1 MLTKRRNYENIFF
14 IQYSVLGKLI
24 QNKNIK
30 ASLYARI
37 TVNGERATISL
48 KRKVLV
54 SDWDVH
60 KNRARGTNQKSR
72 ILNSY
77 LDETYNHL
85 FKCYRDLMNEHK
97 LITAQVVKARYFG
110 NDENNRSIIDIIN
123 YHNEDMVNKLKWG
136 TQKNYYTTQSYISK
150 FLSKFYKTT
159 DLYLRELD
167 YHFIIK
173 FEKYLRDYVPEDHQK
188 PMGNNTVMKHI
199 ERFRKMINLS
209 LKLGWIERDPFIN
222 FNAKFIKNERGFLSL
237 EELQGIENKQF
248 SIHRL
253 ELVKDLFVF
262 SCYTSLSYI
271 DVIQLTVD
279 NICIGIDGE
288 LWIYYKREK
297 TTKPIRIPLLPKALQ
312 VIEKYKSNRK
322 SIPQGSIFP
331 KISNQKL
338 NSYLKE
344 IADVCGI
351 KKNLTFHIA
360 RHTFATTVTLSNG
373 MPIETVSKLLGHSR
387 ISTTQIYAKV
397 IERKVSYDMQKLR
410 AQFNKI
416 ENEPISKAASQNS

>member
-1 MLTKRRNYENIFF
+1 MKTSTTFSILFWADFSRA
-14 IQYSVLGKLI
+14 
-24 QNKNIK
+24 KNDQ
-30 ASLYARI
+30 ASIYARI
-37 TVNGERATISL
+37 TVNGKRATISL

-110 NDENNRSIIDIIN
+110 NDENNRSITDIIN

-150 FLSKFYKTT
+150 FLLKFYKTT

-173 FEKYLRDYVPEDHQK
+173 FEKYLREYVPEDHQK

-199 ERFRKMINLS
+199 ERFRKMITLS
-209 LKLGWIERDPFIN
+209 HKLGWIQLDPFIN
-222 FNAKFIKNERGFLSL
+222 FKSKFIKNERGFLSL
-237 EELQGIENKQF
+237 EELQEIENKQF
-248 SIHRL
+248 SIPRL

-271 DVIQLTVD
+271 DVIHLTAD

-297 TTKPIRIPLLPKALQ
+297 TTKPIRIPLLPKAMQ
-312 VIEKYKSNRK
+312 IVEKYKSNRK
-322 SIPQGSIFP
+322 SISQGSIFP

-397 IERKVSYDMQKLR
+397 IERKVSDDMQKLR
-410 AQFNKI
+410 AQFNER
-416 ENEPISKAASQNS
+416 ENEPISKVISQNS

>member
-1 MLTKRRNYENIFF
+1 MKTSSTFSILFWADFSRA
-14 IQYSVLGKLI
+14 
-24 QNKNIK
+24 KNEQ
-30 ASLYARI
+30 ASIYARI
-37 TVNGERATISL
+37 TVNGKRATISL

-85 FKCYRDLMNEHK
+85 FKCYRDLMAEHK
-97 LITAQVVKARYFG
+97 LITSQAVKARYFG
-110 NDENNRSIIDIIN
+110 NDENNHSIIDIIN
-123 YHNEDMVNKLKWG
+123 YHNEDMVSKLKWG
-136 TQKNYYTTQSYISK
+136 TQKNYFTTQKYISK
-150 FLSKFYKTT
+150 FLLKSYKTS
-159 DLYLRELD
+159 DLYLRELN

-173 FEKYLRDYVPEDHQK
+173 FEKYLRGFVPEDHQK

-199 ERFRKMINLS
+199 ERFRKLINLS
-209 LKLGWIERDPFIN
+209 FKLGWIERDPFIN
-222 FNAKFIKNERGFLSL
+222 FKSKFIKNERGFLSL
-237 EELQGIENKQF
+237 EELQEIENKIF
-248 SIHRL
+248 IIPRL

-271 DVIQLTVD
+271 DVIQLTAD
-279 NICIGIDGE
+279 
-288 LWIYYKREK
+288 YRREK
-297 TTKPIRIPLLPKALQ
+297 TTKPIRIPLLPKAMQ
-312 VIEKYKSNRK
+312 IVEKYKSNRK
-322 SIPQGSIFP
+322 SISQGSIFP

-397 IERKVSYDMQKLR
+397 IERKVSDDMQKLR

-416 ENEPISKAASQNS
+416 ENGPISKVASQNS

>member
-1 MLTKRRNYENIFF
+1 MKTSSTFSILFWADFSRA
-14 IQYSVLGKLI
+14 
-24 QNKNIK
+24 KNDQ

-37 TVNGERATISL
+37 TVNGKRATISL

-85 FKCYRDLMNEHK
+85 FKCYRELMNEHK

-110 NDENNRSIIDIIN
+110 NDDNNRSITDIIN

-136 TQKNYYTTQSYISK
+136 TQKNYHTTQSYISK

-222 FNAKFIKNERGFLSL
+222 FKAKFIKNERGFLSL
-237 EELQGIENKQF
+237 EELQEIENKQF

-271 DVIQLTVD
+271 DVINLSAD

-312 VIEKYKSNRK
+312 IIEKYKSNRK
-322 SIPQGSIFP
+322 SISQGSIFS

-397 IERKVSYDMQKLR
+397 IERKVSDDMQKLR
-410 AQFNKI
+410 AQFNDI
-416 ENEPISKAASQNS
+416 ENESVTKLASQNS

>member
-1 MLTKRRNYENIFF
+1 MFWADFSRA
-14 IQYSVLGKLI
+14 
-24 QNKNIK
+24 KNDQ
-30 ASLYARI
+30 ASIYARI
-37 TVNGERATISL
+37 TVNGKRATISL

-110 NDENNRSIIDIIN
+110 NDENNRSITDIIN
-123 YHNEDMVNKLKWG
+123 YHNEDMVNKLKLG
-136 TQKNYYTTQSYISK
+136 TQKNYYTTQNYISK

-167 YHFIIK
+167 YHFIIN
-173 FEKYLRDYVPEDHQK
+173 FEKYLRDYIPEDHQK
-188 PMGNNTVMKHI
+188 PMCNNTVMKHI

-209 LKLGWIERDPFIN
+209 FKLGWIQRDPFIN
-222 FNAKFIKNERGFLSL
+222 FKSKFIKNERGFLSL
-237 EELQGIENKQF
+237 EELQEIENKQF
-248 SIHRL
+248 SIPRL

-271 DVIQLTVD
+271 DVIHLTAD
-279 NICIGIDGE
+279 NISIGIDGE
-288 LWIYYKREK
+288 LWIYYRREK

-312 VIEKYKSNRK
+312 IIEKYKSNRK
-322 SIPQGSIFP
+322 SMAQGSIFP

-360 RHTFATTVTLSNG
+360 RHTFATTITLSNG

-397 IERKVSYDMQKLR
+397 IERKVSDDMQKLR
-410 AQFNKI
+410 TQFNEK
-416 ENEPISKAASQNS
+416 ENEPISKVASQNS

>member
-1 MLTKRRNYENIFF
+1 MKTSSTFSILFWADFSRA
-14 IQYSVLGKLI
+14 
-24 QNKNIK
+24 KNDQ
-30 ASLYARI
+30 ASIYARI
-37 TVNGERATISL
+37 TVNGQRATISL

-85 FKCYRDLMNEHK
+85 FKSYRDLINEHK

-110 NDENNRSIIDIIN
+110 NDENNRSITDIIN

-199 ERFRKMINLS
+199 ERFRKMITLS

-222 FNAKFIKNERGFLSL
+222 FKAKFIKNERGFLSL
-237 EELQGIENKQF
+237 DELQEIENKQF

-271 DVIQLTVD
+271 DVIHLTAD
-279 NICIGIDGE
+279 NISIGIDGE

-312 VIEKYKSNRK
+312 IIEKYKSNLK
-322 SIPQGSIFP
+322 SIFQGSIFP

-397 IERKVSYDMQKLR
+397 IERKVSDDMQKLR
-410 AQFNKI
+410 AQFKNVDK
-416 ENEPISKAASQNS
+416 EPVSKVASQN

>member
-1 MLTKRRNYENIFF
+1 MKTSTTFSILFWADFSRA
-14 IQYSVLGKLI
+14 
-24 QNKNIK
+24 KNDQ
-30 ASLYARI
+30 ASIYARI
-37 TVNGERATISL
+37 TVNGKRATISL

-110 NDENNRSIIDIIN
+110 NDENNRSITDIIN

-173 FEKYLRDYVPEDHQK
+173 FEKYLRGYVPEDHQK

-199 ERFRKMINLS
+199 ERFRKLINLS
-209 LKLGWIERDPFIN
+209 HKLGWIERDPFIN
-222 FNAKFIKNERGFLSL
+222 FKAKFIKNERGFLSL
-237 EELQGIENKQF
+237 EELQEIENKQF

-271 DVIQLTVD
+271 DVIHLTAD

-297 TTKPIRIPLLPKALQ
+297 TTKPIRIPLLPKAMQ
-312 VIEKYKSNRK
+312 IVEKYKSNRK
-322 SIPQGSIFP
+322 SISQGSIFP

-397 IERKVSYDMQKLR
+397 IERKVSDDMQKLR
-410 AQFNKI
+410 TQFNEI
-416 ENEPISKAASQNS
+416 ENEPISKVASQNS

>member
-1 MLTKRRNYENIFF
+1 MKTSSTFSILFWADFSRA
-14 IQYSVLGKLI
+14 
-24 QNKNIK
+24 KNDQ
-30 ASLYARI
+30 ASIYARI
-37 TVNGERATISL
+37 TVNGKRATISL

-60 KNRARGTNQKSR
+60 KNRARGTSQKSR

-85 FKCYRDLMNEHK
+85 FKCYRDLMSEHK
-97 LITAQVVKARYFG
+97 LITSKVIKARYFG
-110 NDENNRSIIDIIN
+110 QDENNRSINDIIN
-123 YHNEDMVNKLKWG
+123 YHNEDMAGKLKWG
-136 TQKNYYTTQSYISK
+136 TQKNYYTTQNYISK
-150 FLSKFYKTT
+150 FLLKCYKTT

-173 FEKYLRDYVPEDHQK
+173 FEKFLRDYVPENHQK

-222 FNAKFIKNERGFLSL
+222 FKAKFIKNERGFLSL
-237 EELQGIENKQF
+237 DELQAIEKKQF
-248 SIHRL
+248 DIPRL

-271 DVIQLTVD
+271 DVIHLTAD

-312 VIEKYKSNRK
+312 IIEKYKSNRK
-322 SIPQGSIFP
+322 SISQGSIFP

-397 IERKVSYDMQKLR
+397 IERKVSDDMQKLR
-410 AQFNKI
+410 AQFNKA
-416 ENEPISKAASQNS
+416 ENLPISKTASQNS

>member
-1 MLTKRRNYENIFF
+1 MKTSSTFSILFWADFSRA
-14 IQYSVLGKLI
+14 
-24 QNKNIK
+24 KNDQ
-30 ASLYARI
+30 ASIYARI
-37 TVNGERATISL
+37 TVNGKRATISL

-110 NDENNRSIIDIIN
+110 NDENNRSITDIIN

-150 FLSKFYKTT
+150 FLSKSYKTT

-173 FEKYLRDYVPEDHQK
+173 FEKYLRDYIPEDHQK

-209 LKLGWIERDPFIN
+209 FKLGWIQRDPFIN
-222 FNAKFIKNERGFLSL
+222 FKSKFIKNERGFLSL
-237 EELQGIENKQF
+237 EELQEIENKQF
-248 SIHRL
+248 SIPRL

-262 SCYTSLSYI
+262 SCY
-271 DVIQLTVD
+271 
-279 NICIGIDGE
+279 CK
-288 LWIYYKREK
+288 KR
-297 TTKPIRIPLLPKALQ
+297 L
-312 VIEKYKSNRK
+312 Y
-322 SIPQGSIFP
+322 
-331 KISNQKL
+331 
-338 NSYLKE
+338 
-344 IADVCGI
+344 
-351 KKNLTFHIA
+351 
-360 RHTFATTVTLSNG
+360 
-373 MPIETVSKLLGHSR
+373 
-387 ISTTQIYAKV
+387 
-397 IERKVSYDMQKLR
+397 
-410 AQFNKI
+410 
-416 ENEPISKAASQNS
+416 

>member
-1 MLTKRRNYENIFF
+1 
-14 IQYSVLGKLI
+14 
-24 QNKNIK
+24 
-30 ASLYARI
+30 
-37 TVNGERATISL
+37 
-48 KRKVLV
+48 
-54 SDWDVH
+54 
-60 KNRARGTNQKSR
+60 
-72 ILNSY
+72 
-77 LDETYNHL
+77 
-85 FKCYRDLMNEHK
+85 
-97 LITAQVVKARYFG
+97 
-110 NDENNRSIIDIIN
+110 
-123 YHNEDMVNKLKWG
+123 MVNKLKWG

-173 FEKYLRDYVPEDHQK
+173 FEKYLRGYVPEDHQK

-199 ERFRKMINLS
+199 ERFRKLINLS
-209 LKLGWIERDPFIN
+209 HKLGWIERDPFIN
-222 FNAKFIKNERGFLSL
+222 FKAKFIKNERGFLSL
-237 EELQGIENKQF
+237 EELQEIENKQF

-271 DVIQLTVD
+271 DVIHLTAD

-297 TTKPIRIPLLPKALQ
+297 TTKPIRIPLLPKAMQ
-312 VIEKYKSNRK
+312 IVEKYKSNRK
-322 SIPQGSIFP
+322 SISQGSIFP

-397 IERKVSYDMQKLR
+397 IERKVSDDMQKLR
-410 AQFNKI
+410 TQFNEI
-416 ENEPISKAASQNS
+416 ENEPISKVASQNS

>member
-1 MLTKRRNYENIFF
+1 MKTSSTFSILFWADFSRA
-14 IQYSVLGKLI
+14 
-24 QNKNIK
+24 KNDQ
-30 ASLYARI
+30 ASIYARI
-37 TVNGERATISL
+37 TVNGKRATISL

-110 NDENNRSIIDIIN
+110 NDENNRSITDIIN

-173 FEKYLRDYVPEDHQK
+173 FEKYLRGYVPEDHQK

-199 ERFRKMINLS
+199 ERFRKLINLS
-209 LKLGWIERDPFIN
+209 HKLGWTARDPFIS
-222 FNAKFIKNERGFLSL
+222 FKAKFIKNERGFLSL
-237 EELQGIENKQF
+237 EELQEIENKQF

-271 DVIQLTVD
+271 DVIHLTAD

-297 TTKPIRIPLLPKALQ
+297 TTKPIRIPLLPKAMQ
-312 VIEKYKSNRK
+312 IVEKYKSNRK
-322 SIPQGSIFP
+322 SISQGSIFP

-397 IERKVSYDMQKLR
+397 IERKVSDDMQKLR
-410 AQFNKI
+410 TQFNEI
-416 ENEPISKAASQNS
+416 ENEPISKVASQNS